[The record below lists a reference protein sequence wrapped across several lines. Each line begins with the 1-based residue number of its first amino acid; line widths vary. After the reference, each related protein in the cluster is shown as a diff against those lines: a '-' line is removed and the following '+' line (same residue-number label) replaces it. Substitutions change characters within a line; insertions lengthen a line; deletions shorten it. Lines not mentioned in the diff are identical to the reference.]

1 MEEKYPDKKLV
12 FILDNLWAHKSS
24 LIIDYIKFKKH
35 LSLLLTPSNTPQF
48 SPIENLFGYL
58 KRKLIDF
65 EFEKGI
71 KGLGKRDELAF

>member
-35 LSLLLTPSNTPQF
+35 LSLLLTPSNTP
-48 SPIENLFGYL
+48 
-58 KRKLIDF
+58 
-65 EFEKGI
+65 
-71 KGLGKRDELAF
+71 